1 MFLRRL
7 PDHVVQFAF
16 SPGNRTR
23 LPFELACSPS
33 PASITPAFTSSS
45 LYLPIL
51 ARISV
56 LGRMPASETLLALT
70 ITITRIAMTPCSLDY
85 GLDSGRFVLLI
96 PAHTVTSNGM
106 RRNRQGAVIF

>member
-1 MFLRRL
+1 MFLGRL
-7 PDHVVQFAF
+7 SDQVFQFAC
-16 SPGNRTR
+16 SPENRTR

-70 ITITRIAMTPCSLDY
+70 ITITRIALTPCSLDY
-85 GLDSGRFVLLI
+85 GLDSRRFFRLI
-96 PAHTVTSNGM
+96 PAPTVTSNRM